1 MLLLE
6 QLRAQ
11 KSELLSLAER
21 CGLGNIK
28 VFGSVARGEETPESD
43 IDFLVD
49 YRTGSDPLGFVDFQD
64 AVSVLTK
71 RKVDIVFEKG
81 LSHLLRDRIHQEA
94 VPL

>member
-1 MLLLE
+1 MPLLE

-11 KSELLSLAER
+11 KEELLTLAGR
-21 CGLGNIK
+21 CGLQNIK
-28 VFGSVARGEETPESD
+28 IFGSVARGEETAQSD

-49 YRTGSDPLGFVDFQD
+49 FCAGGDPLGFVDFQEG
-64 AVSVLTK
+64 VSALTR

-81 LSHLLRDRIHQEA
+81 LSHLLRDRIHREA